1 MIVGNGRPNG
11 YTPCDQC
18 PLRKRPA
25 LREFSA
31 EELTFVKTL
40 KVDELHVDPGA
51 SFLTE
56 GTRSEYLYTVLNGWA
71 FRYKM
76 LDDGRRQILNYA
88 LPADMLGLQG
98 ALMNEMEHSVE
109 ALTPLV
115 LCVFPRSKLW
125 DLYSRLPSLAFD
137 ITWLAAREEQLI
149 DEHLLSLGRR
159 TALRPICSC
168 IYLRARKKPA
178 WSRTEASSS
187 HSPSSILPTRS
198 ECRLFTP
205 TRRSSGCSSPRPF
218 AGKTACLKSSIG
230 QRSRAL
236 RAVKSP
242 NTVPGPSF
250 EVWRRT
256 ARCDIGSAWPLPQQR
271 ISGTSGRR
279 SRAPAAMPT
288 VILKT

>member
-11 YTPCDQC
+11 FTPCDQC
-18 PLRKRPA
+18 QLRKRPA

-31 EELTFVKTL
+31 EELAFVKTL
-40 KVDELHVDPGA
+40 KVDELRVDAGA

-56 GTRSEYLYTVLNGWA
+56 GARSEYLYTVLTGWA

-98 ALMNEMEHSVE
+98 ALMHEMEHSVE

-115 LCVFPRSKLW
+115 LCVFHARNW

-159 TALRPICSC
+159 TALERAA
-168 IYLRARKKPA
+168 YLLLHLFVRAE
-178 WSRTEASSS
+178 EAGLVKNG
-187 HSPSSILPTRS
+187 SIQFPFTQQHLADTLGMS
-198 ECRLFTP
+198 LVHTNKTLKRLFFSKAVRWKDRVFEIVDRAALVNIAGSDAP
-205 TRRSSGCSSPRPF
+205 HHRPRPF
-218 AGKTACLKSSIG
+218 I
-230 QRSRAL
+230 
-236 RAVKSP
+236 
-242 NTVPGPSF
+242 
-250 EVWRRT
+250 
-256 ARCDIGSAWPLPQQR
+256 
-271 ISGTSGRR
+271 
-279 SRAPAAMPT
+279 
-288 VILKT
+288 